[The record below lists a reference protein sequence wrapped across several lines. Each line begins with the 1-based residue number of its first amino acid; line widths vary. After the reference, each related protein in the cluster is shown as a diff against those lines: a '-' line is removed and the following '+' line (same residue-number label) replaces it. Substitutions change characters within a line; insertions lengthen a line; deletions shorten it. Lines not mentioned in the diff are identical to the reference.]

1 MKNENFPFD
10 YPAGSTPL
18 DPNEIQG
25 LIPSYISTQA
35 ELNSL
40 EQSNI
45 LEAQTWALRPTKK
58 NILTDTFLLDLHK
71 RMFKNVWK
79 WAGTYRLTDKSIGV
93 HWQQIAM
100 QVNML
105 LQDTEY
111 WIENKIYEWD
121 ELGARFHHKLVAIH
135 PFPNGNGRHAR
146 LATEILL
153 TTHGESIFTWGQKKF
168 AGDLYNTGDLRKE
181 YIAALQEADQRK
193 YARLIAFVRS

>member
-1 MKNENFPFD
+1 MKNELFPFQ

-25 LIPSYISTQA
+25 LLQSYVSTQA

-45 LEAQTWALRPTKK
+45 LEAQTWALRQTKK

-79 WAGTYRLTDKSIGV
+79 WAGTYRLTDNSIGV

-100 QVNML
+100 QVSML
-105 LQDTEY
+105 LQDTDY
-111 WIENKIYEWD
+111 WIENKIYKWD

-146 LATEILL
+146 LATEVLL
-153 TTHGESIFTWGQKKF
+153 TVNGESLFTWGQRKF
-168 AGDLYNTGDLRKE
+168 SGDLYNTGDLRKE
-181 YIAALQEADQRK
+181 YIAALQEADQRR
-193 YARLIAFVRS
+193 YSRLIAFVRS